1 MYDPLAEAEGDM
13 QNLKFNWLIKDEDFY
28 KYDEKGVADGLD
40 VKDGKKVKEIVGYFD
55 DEDDEEDF
63 EIIAY
68 ISCDGDI
75 VDSDNLLDDVLDE
88 FFYSELRKKH
98 DILVKSGVIKEWN
111 DEEEE

>member
-1 MYDPLAEAEGDM
+1 MK
-13 QNLKFNWLIKDEDFY
+13 NLKINWLVKDEEFDKHY
-28 KYDEKGVADGLD
+28 EKGLCDGLK
-40 VKDGKKVKEIVGYFD
+40 VRDGKKVKEIVGYFD

-88 FFYSELRKKH
+88 FFYSELREKH
-98 DILVKSGVIKEWN
+98 DILVKSGVIKEWDN
-111 DEEEE
+111 EDEE